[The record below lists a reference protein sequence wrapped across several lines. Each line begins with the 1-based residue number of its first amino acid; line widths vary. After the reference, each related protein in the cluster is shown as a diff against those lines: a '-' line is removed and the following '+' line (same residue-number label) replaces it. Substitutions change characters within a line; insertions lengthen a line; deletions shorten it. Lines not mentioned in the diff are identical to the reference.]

1 MYNGVR
7 NGRDP
12 LVDFDYRGRSCIR
25 EALCANTAVHH
36 LLYNKG
42 LHDGSLITLNHRPA
56 VFRSVDIGDIAYGTI
71 PLDTAMAHAQATILA
86 QAGMRLPVN
95 AIVHHRNVLVT
106 SYVLSSSVCVVQ
118 RGKEFDR
125 VTKSREVLS
134 ALYPEFAPSFRKKGL
149 EYYED
154 RMRTTPEELK
164 SGRFKAVRI
173 FPTDEG
179 YRLEKVILGSRNAV
193 HLMPYYAINNYA
205 ASFRRMLMSQTV
217 ELIYDER
224 GAVQKLITTLKSKML
239 AKWLGGT
246 FSDAELAVEE
256 DWSSPF
262 SFGYFNLPDLLNEGQ
277 FVYVP
282 LLHIHQIKPYK

>member
-1 MYNGVR
+1 MYNEVR
-7 NGRDP
+7 SGRNP
-12 LVDFDYRGRSCIR
+12 LDDFDYRGRSCIR

-42 LHDGSLITLNHRPA
+42 LHDGSLIALNHRPT
-56 VFRSVDIGDIAYGTI
+56 VFRSVDIGDIAYGTM
-71 PLDTAMAHAQATILA
+71 PLDTAMAYAQAAILS
-86 QAGMRLPVN
+86 QGGMRLPVN
-95 AIVHHRNVLVT
+95 AVVHHRDVLVT

-134 ALYPEFAPSFRKKGL
+134 ALYSEFAPSFRKKGL
-149 EYYED
+149 EYYDD

-193 HLMPYYAINNYA
+193 HLIPYYAVNNYA
-205 ASFRRMLMSQTV
+205 ASFRRMLMGQTV
-217 ELIYDER
+217 ELMYDDR
-224 GAVQKLITTLKSKML
+224 GAVHKFITTLKSEAL
-239 AKWLGGT
+239 TRWLRGT
-246 FSDAELAVEE
+246 YSDAELAMEE

-277 FVYVP
+277 FVNVP